1 MNSKLS
7 TLFVLFCHPLLKQ
20 TFKGS
25 FCSQPTEITMATALF
40 LYVSVYMCHLAWV
53 LIYPSAGLSAS
64 VFGDFRGCLATWIY
78 GSGGWGGYQKPCG
91 SWRRD
96 WRDGEHV
103 CVCVKLQL
111 IRSTSC
117 SQAEFIST
125 VCSFFTGIIHSHF
138 SSWSFTIQFNV
149 RLLHSIFRLV
159 LNLQLFK
166 VWAQWQ
172 CAQGLWR
179 WLYIYYVL
187 SGEKQDTV
195 TGVWEERERER
206 ERESANSPRLS
217 ALLTDE
223 LHVAKRVCVCVCVCV
238 CVLNALLH
246 PRRTIREW
254 LKASENVWLNMS
266 NVCSCGASRYGRMSF
281 HGLLAGAVGHTLS
294 VLSGFMGRILELK
307 QTKCLTYSKYSMFIT
322 AERYHIDITHTCRG
336 FIKSETT
343 LQNGIF

>member
-1 MNSKLS
+1 MSIYSEECKRGLWS
-7 TLFVLFCHPLLKQ
+7 TGVCFDCPPWVLFMFIPSCTCSSFDFFSIKEHELEALNLVCPFLSSS
-20 TFKGS
+20 TEINIKGS

-78 GSGGWGGYQKPCG
+78 DSGGWGGYQKPCG

-96 WRDGEHV
+96 WRDGERV
-103 CVCVKLQL
+103 CVCVNLQL

-166 VWAQWQ
+166 V
-172 CAQGLWR
+172 
-179 WLYIYYVL
+179 
-187 SGEKQDTV
+187 
-195 TGVWEERERER
+195 
-206 ERESANSPRLS
+206 
-217 ALLTDE
+217 
-223 LHVAKRVCVCVCVCV
+223 
-238 CVLNALLH
+238 
-246 PRRTIREW
+246 
-254 LKASENVWLNMS
+254 
-266 NVCSCGASRYGRMSF
+266 
-281 HGLLAGAVGHTLS
+281 
-294 VLSGFMGRILELK
+294 
-307 QTKCLTYSKYSMFIT
+307 
-322 AERYHIDITHTCRG
+322 
-336 FIKSETT
+336 
-343 LQNGIF
+343 